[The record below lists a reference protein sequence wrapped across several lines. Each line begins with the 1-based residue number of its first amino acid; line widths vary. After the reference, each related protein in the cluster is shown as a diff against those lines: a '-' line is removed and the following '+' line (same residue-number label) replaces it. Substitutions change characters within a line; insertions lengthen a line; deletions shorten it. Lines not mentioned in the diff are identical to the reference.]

1 MKMDGSKSFNIHSA
15 LIEWEGEATLKF
27 QSSTPE
33 LFGLFFTMGPSMD
46 KATEEDK
53 NQCAFSSLEIYTD
66 LCWIVYGLK
75 GVAMFYLDDD
85 GRWSTVQLMGGVDDE
100 EHVFSHQRGK
110 HYDPTIRDCN
120 QTLGRDAGLKS
131 NTFSMRLKAS
141 TGV

>member
-1 MKMDGSKSFNIHSA
+1 MNHPDSKGYKFIDCPKHKYIKELKDV
-15 LIEWEGEATLKF
+15 LI
-27 QSSTPE
+27 
-33 LFGLFFTMGPSMD
+33 LFEKWR